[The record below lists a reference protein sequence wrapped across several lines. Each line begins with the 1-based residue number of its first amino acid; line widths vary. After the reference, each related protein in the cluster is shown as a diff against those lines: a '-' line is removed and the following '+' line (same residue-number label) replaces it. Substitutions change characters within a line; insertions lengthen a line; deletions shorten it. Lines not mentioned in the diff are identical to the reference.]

1 MFFAVAVV
9 FVASAGHGLP
19 QSERRPSERPT
30 QSARSIPYTTSTGAN
45 YVGYYYAP
53 KHGAT
58 PSIPI
63 IFFSD
68 ETSWR
73 PLYEGVASDLAAAGR
88 PVLGIDA
95 PAYFKKMVPGS
106 AYAKDLAFF
115 RGHVNEQAKR
125 PANAPVFLAGMSFS
139 AELIPYVLNR
149 AGAAGIAG
157 LILIAPDGKGAAM
170 HRAAVVLGMDSPAEE
185 MFDVGVEFSS
195 LPPIPTV
202 LMQGTDDTKGTAQ
215 AFLGSLR
222 GPKRLIVIKGGDHEF
237 RGLRDLLSDHL
248 VEALRWL
255 DTVAQA
261 PPQPAI

>member
-1 MFFAVAVV
+1 M
-9 FVASAGHGLP
+9 ASAGHGLA
-19 QSERRPSERPT
+19 QSERHPSERPN
-30 QSARSIPYTTSTGAN
+30 QPARNIAYATATGAN

-53 KHGAT
+53 KHDA
-58 PSIPI
+58 PPAIPI

-73 PLYEGVASDLAAAGR
+73 PLYEGVASDLAAGGR

-95 PAYFKKMVPGS
+95 PAYFKKMVPGA

-115 RGHVNEQAKR
+115 RGFVNEQVKR

-149 AGAAGIAG
+149 VGAGGVAG
-157 LILIAPDGKGAAM
+157 LVLIAPDGKGAAM
-170 HRAAVVLGMDSPAEE
+170 YRAAIVLGMDSPVAE
-185 MFDVGVEFSS
+185 MFDVGPEFSS
-195 LPPIPTV
+195 LPAIPTV
-202 LMQGTDDTKGTAQ
+202 LMQGTADTKGTAQ

-222 GPKRLIVIKGGDHEF
+222 GPKRLIPVKGGDHEF
-237 RGLRDLLSDHL
+237 RGLRDLLSDHI

-255 DTVAQA
+255 DTVVQA